1 MKFYEKHK
9 GILLWI
15 LFGGTIVVVFLLGL
29 LAASVNERRAE
40 IATLFANKRVEITGI
55 ESRSSIWG
63 ENYPRESETGKKTAD
78 STFASK
84 HKGNIFQDVLQERP
98 AMVVLWAG
106 YAFSMDYS
114 APRGH
119 SYAIR
124 DIHNTLRTGAPMT
137 AEEGPQPATC

>member
-63 ENYPRESETGKKTAD
+63 ENYPREYETWKKTAD
-78 STFASK
+78 ST
-84 HKGNIFQDVLQERP
+84 
-98 AMVVLWAG
+98 
-106 YAFSMDYS
+106 
-114 APRGH
+114 
-119 SYAIR
+119 
-124 DIHNTLRTGAPMT
+124 
-137 AEEGPQPATC
+137 